1 MGQFPADA
9 TQHVIIHLDHAHLA
23 RIQACNASSIF
34 HAANR
39 IHQVSQQV
47 VVGEPEVQVQV
58 RIGG

>member
-1 MGQFPADA
+1 
-9 TQHVIIHLDHAHLA
+9 VIIHLDHAHLA